1 MMCKN
6 VNIILVVAYII
17 EMMTKP
23 MIGRRVIQVQKLSEH
38 WNGEW
43 SSAMPLEL
51 ATTLVQYAWYASM
64 PVWS

>member
-1 MMCKN
+1 MCKN

-38 WNGEW
+38 WNTGTELQELFRPRPV
-43 SSAMPLEL
+43 AL
-51 ATTLVQYAWYASM
+51 ATTW
-64 PVWS
+64 